1 MYAQKNDLAY
11 KYCISSVEAI
21 ITHQKF
27 SLTCKESPTSSRACK
42 NKRVT
47 FTEEILNGKLQFLCS
62 VLGVVFIVTR

>member
-1 MYAQKNDLAY
+1 MYAQKNDLAC
-11 KYCISSVEAI
+11 KYCISSVV
-21 ITHQKF
+21 QKF

>member
-11 KYCISSVEAI
+11 KYCISSVV
-21 ITHQKF
+21 QKF

-42 NKRVT
+42 NKERVT